1 MNTQF
6 SSIFY
11 ESSSM
16 QILNE
21 IYFGDNYPELQKA
34 LKILGEYRS
43 KYIGLDQN
51 YFIKDANSDTLL
63 DDFGKCL
70 ARFFGFKNVI
80 LIVKG
85 DLLPNAYTYPI
96 NLSYSGREAK
106 VTKTKHGYM
115 YDGSISLYTCLY
127 SSIVFNELFTDR
139 EVMAILLHE
148 IGHNFSSKYSHI
160 VSVKNLLYTIT
171 IPILL
176 LIGIKFQS
184 IGILKQVATIAIMS
198 SEAGKLALNK
208 IYKNKLLSPIVS
220 IGSSIIKLKDNINTY
235 LSSSIPGIGFLSAV
249 YSISHFNE
257 INYVIGSVDENI
269 ADNFATIYGF
279 GPDLNTGL
287 EKLNNKDSTIIR
299 KALYNTPVIGWFT
312 ELLYI
317 SGSWA
322 SSVFDEHP
330 TTASRRRAQYNYL
343 LNELENEGISKSMK
357 KEIQECINLME
368 EDFKKSEKI
377 LKPYNG
383 SLISATY
390 NKLINHMKSGGDPRQ
405 AIIIATNR
413 DSNFDTVY
421 NKGPIEDYTINGM
434 RSMANE
440 INDKLDEI
448 HNKYLVKGNAKLECG
463 LMDYDLI

>member
-11 ESSSM
+11 ESST

-21 IYFGDNYPELQKA
+21 IYFGENYPELQKA

-51 YFIKDANSDTLL
+51 YFIKDANSDPLL
-63 DDFGKCL
+63 DDFCKCL
-70 ARFFGFKNVI
+70 AKFFGFKNII

-148 IGHNFSSKYSHI
+148 IGHNFSPKYSHI
-160 VSVKNLLYTIT
+160 VSVKNLINTIG
-171 IPILL
+171 IPL
-176 LIGIKFQS
+176 LILIAIKFSS
-184 IGILKQVATIAIMS
+184 IDILKQVAVLAIMS
-198 SEAGKLALNK
+198 SEKGKLTLNK
-208 IYKNKLLSPIVS
+208 IYKNKLLSPIIS
-220 IGSSIIKLKDNINTY
+220 AGSSLLKLKDNITTY
-235 LSSSIPGIGFLSAV
+235 LFNNIPGIGFLQAIH
-249 YSISHFNE
+249 SISHFNQL
-257 INYVIGSVDENI
+257 NYIIGSVDENI
-269 ADNFATIYGF
+269 ADNFATMYGF

-287 EKLNNKDSTIIR
+287 EKLNDKESTIIK
-299 KALYNTPVIGWFT
+299 KALYNTPVIGWVT
-312 ELLYI
+312 ELLNI
-317 SGSWA
+317 SGNWA
-322 SSVFDEHP
+322 ASVFDVHP

-343 LNELENEGISKSMK
+343 LNELENDGISKSMK
-357 KEIQECINLME
+357 KEIQECIDLME
-368 EDFKKSEKI
+368 KDFKKSEKI

-405 AIIIATNR
+405 AIIIATNK
-413 DSNFDTVY
+413 DSNLDTVY
-421 NKGPIEDYTINGM
+421 DKGPIEDYTINGM

-440 INDKLDEI
+440 VNNKLDEI
-448 HNKYLVKGNAKLECG
+448 HDKYLVKGSAKLECG
-463 LMDYDLI
+463 LMDYDLL

>member
-11 ESSSM
+11 ESST

-34 LKILGEYRS
+34 LKILGKYRS

-51 YFIKDANSDTLL
+51 YFIKDANSDPLL
-63 DDFGKCL
+63 DDFCKCL
-70 ARFFGFKNVI
+70 AKFFGFKNVI

-115 YDGSISLYTCLY
+115 YDGSTSLYTCFY

-148 IGHNFSSKYSHI
+148 IGHNFSSKYSHV
-160 VSVKNLLYTIT
+160 VSVKNLIGTISL
-171 IPILL
+171 PIL
-176 LIGIKFQS
+176 IIDAIKNPS
-184 IGILKQVATIAIMS
+184 KDALKQIFTTSIMS
-198 SEAGKLALNK
+198 SEKGKNILSK
-208 IYKNKLLSPIVS
+208 IYKNKILSPIIGV
-220 IGSSIIKLKDNINTY
+220 GSSISKFKENIKKY
-235 LSSSIPGIGFLSAV
+235 LLSSIPGAGFLQAI
-249 YSISHFNE
+249 YHITNFDGT
-257 INYVIGSVDENI
+257 NYIIGSVDENI

-279 GPDLNTGL
+279 GPDLNTGI
-287 EKLNNKDSTIIR
+287 EKLSDKDATIIK
-299 KALYNTPVIGWFT
+299 KALYNTPIIGWFS
-312 ELLYI
+312 ELLNI
-317 SGSWA
+317 SGNWI
-322 SSVFDEHP
+322 SSIFDVHP

-343 LNELENEGISKSMK
+343 LNELENEGVSKSMK
-357 KEIQECINLME
+357 KEIQECIDLME

-377 LKPYNG
+377 LNPLNG

-405 AIIIATNR
+405 AVIIAIDK
-413 DSNFDTVY
+413 DSNYNDVY
-421 NKGPIEDYTINGM
+421 DEGPVEDYTLNDM
-434 RSMANE
+434 KRMVSE
-440 INDKLDEI
+440 LNDKLDEI
-448 HNKYLVKGNAKLECG
+448 HDKYLVKGNAKLECG